1 MVISKLD
8 RMVSIVKGSHDLPY
22 SSEPQLGL
30 ALLNEEGIRF
40 AKSDKN
46 PEQFMAWYADE
57 PETTVHASNGLLAGC
72 RLYIIKH
79 LGDIK

>member
-1 MVISKLD
+1 MVITKLD

-22 SSEPQLGL
+22 STEPALGL
-30 ALLNEEGIRF
+30 ALFDEEGIRF
-40 AKSDKN
+40 AKSDKD
-46 PEQFMAWYADE
+46 PDHFMAWYADE
-57 PETTVHASNGLLAGC
+57 AGTAVYAANGLLAGC